1 MRGGRVRE
9 GDLCAIKI
17 VKALGSCGGG
27 VDTEEDSSSKTEHTS
42 QRKKSQHSTCIHM
55 DTGVKSV
62 QITA

>member
-27 VDTEEDSSSKTEHTS
+27 VDTEEGSSHKTEHTS
-42 QRKKSQHSTCIHM
+42 QRKKSQHSIEHLHTKKALILKVC
-55 DTGVKSV
+55 S
-62 QITA
+62 